1 MDPYKGGLKQEIIT
15 FFLQIILYIALLF
28 LKIVYKNAKDDII
41 EPAHLIPP
49 PEKPIPSLKLAFA
62 LNPETPPAKLTSL
75 TKEGDSF
82 IRRAVCRNPSLPQN
96 QLEKL
101 ANDEDPSVSNEAKK
115 ALQKRSNFDPKGY
128 KLPTI

>member
-1 MDPYKGGLKQEIIT
+1 M
-15 FFLQIILYIALLF
+15 
-28 LKIVYKNAKDDII
+28 
-41 EPAHLIPP
+41 IPP

-75 TKEGDSF
+75 TEEDSI

-96 QLEKL
+96 KLEKL
-101 ANDEDPSVSNEAKK
+101 VNDEDPSVRNKAKM
-115 ALQKRSNFDPKGY
+115 ALQKRSKFDPKGY

>member
-1 MDPYKGGLKQEIIT
+1 MDPYKGSIRQEVIT
-15 FFLQIILYIALLF
+15 FFLNIFLCIAYFILKF
-28 LKIVYKNAKDDII
+28 VYRNTTDEIM
-41 EPAHLIPP
+41 EPGHLIPP
-49 PEKPIPSLKLAFA
+49 PNKPIPSLKLAFA

-75 TKEGDSF
+75 TEDEDSF

-101 ANDEDPSVSNEAKK
+101 VNDEDPSVSAEARL
-115 ALQKRSNFDPKGY
+115 ALKNRLDFNPKGY